1 MKVEEFFAKYEEDEQ
16 MMGQIIEA
24 SKDENTLFEFLS
36 SHGVEVV
43 PASVRKQEL
52 SDEEMSHVAGILQR
66 QQGPVSEQ
74 ALMDCVRTV
83 QQEYQSGN
91 VRSED
96 DLLLLRDKMKERKG
110 IKA

>member
-43 PASVRKQEL
+43 PASGGKQEL
-52 SDEEMSHVAGILQR
+52 SDEELSHVAGGGSDSIFPSTPGCLVACR
-66 QQGPVSEQ
+66 TLTNTTLR
-74 ALMDCVRTV
+74 AACKAACVFRP
-83 QQEYQSGN
+83 
-91 VRSED
+91 
-96 DLLLLRDKMKERKG
+96 
-110 IKA
+110 